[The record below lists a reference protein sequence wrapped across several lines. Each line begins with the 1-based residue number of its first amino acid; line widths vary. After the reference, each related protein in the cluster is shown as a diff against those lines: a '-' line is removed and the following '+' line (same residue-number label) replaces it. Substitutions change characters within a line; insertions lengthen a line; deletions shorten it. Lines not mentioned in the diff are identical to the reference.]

1 MRWKNPLVG
10 RIRPESLAGYYR
22 IEWPDVA
29 RTGGRM
35 LQEYANIMRIPEITT
50 DWTLISG
57 KSR

>member
-35 LQEYANIMRIPEITT
+35 LQEYAIKKVLKNLDQE
-50 DWTLISG
+50 
-57 KSR
+57 K